1 MILVSSCLAGF
12 AVRYDGRAATN
23 SIASWL
29 VSRGQAIAACP
40 EVMAGFS
47 TPREPAEIIGG
58 TGADVLDGTARIIA
72 HSSTNI
78 ASGADVTNRFLAGAN
93 MTLAVALK
101 QNVRAAFL
109 KDKSPSCGSMTI
121 YDGSFSGAKLPGMGV
136 TAALLERNGIAVFPD
151 SALTVST
158 VAPYI
163 DEDLRSTLREAFTPL
178 P

>member
-1 MILVSSCLAGF
+1 
-12 AVRYDGRAATN
+12 
-23 SIASWL
+23 
-29 VSRGQAIAACP
+29 
-40 EVMAGFS
+40 
-47 TPREPAEIIGG
+47 
-58 TGADVLDGTARIIA
+58 
-72 HSSTNI
+72 
-78 ASGADVTNRFLAGAN
+78 

>member
-1 MILVSSCLAGF
+1 MILMSSCLAGF

-40 EVMAGFS
+40 EVMAGFP
-47 TPREPAEIIGG
+47 TPRESAEIIGG
-58 TGADVLDGTARIIA
+58 TGADVLDGTARII
-72 HSSTNI
+72 TR
-78 ASGADVTNRFLAGAN
+78 SGTDVTDKFLAGAN
-93 MTLAVALK
+93 MTLAIALK

-109 KDKSPSCGSMTI
+109 KDKSPSCGSKTI

-136 TAALLERNGIAVFPD
+136 TAALLERNGIFVFPD

-163 DEDLRSTLREAFTPL
+163 DEDLRGTLCEAFTPL